1 MNLPLLGPTS
11 GGVSYR
17 SPDQMVGAVTV
28 GGVERP
34 VRAST
39 SYYPNPVDQVNVDQ
53 SSHDRVSQLVQAFAY
68 WAVREV

>member
-1 MNLPLLGPTS
+1 
-11 GGVSYR
+11 
-17 SPDQMVGAVTV
+17 MVGAVTV